1 MANKQLKTSKTP
13 LIVERPVSAKIMQ
26 LAQQLKLTDLQAKIV
41 ASRLNESD
49 IQVENLSDFISKII
63 FPKLANLQH
72 PNELKNSKYAAK
84 IIADAI
90 ESDGL
95 IVLATDYD
103 TDGVTSAWVATRALV
118 DFFNV
123 PEERIVHIIGERK
136 SGYGITDEVVDR
148 ILALKQPIDLVISAD
163 QGSSDEPRIKR
174 LKEHG
179 IPFCVT
185 DHHQIP
191 LEGPPKSAL
200 CTVNPQ
206 QDGCNYDKTVAGCF
220 VIFLVMSQTRQEL
233 IARGYLLNSTPS
245 LKRLAIN
252 VALGTVADSVSL
264 KSINNRAI
272 IKAGLNFIN
281 QFEDVSWQAIHALNN
296 NNEQPINSE
305 YLGFQVATRIN
316 AASRVSDVNT
326 AFKFLNTTD
335 FNEAQSLLDQLDKDN
350 INRRQQQEAML
361 EQAQNNAQQAY
372 HEQKYSMVVRMQ
384 GNAGIQGIIASR
396 IGEQYGLP
404 TIAMTDLDDGFIAGS
419 GRGIIDNID
428 LREAFQWMSEQKEG
442 LFKSMGGH
450 KGAAGCIIFHEYFDE
465 FVVLFE
471 QAIQKQLGGE
481 SPVPIVHTDG
491 RLEPWQLEPSLM
503 KELDLLEPY
512 GREWEK
518 PLFSGEFIVDSVRSV
533 GKDKTHLSFRLT
545 TMPGKGVRTP
555 AKTINAIYF
564 NAKQNSAEADPFSR
578 GDAIQCAYQP
588 SLNTYFGKTSLQL
601 RLQVA
606 KLID

>member
-49 IQVENLSDFISKII
+49 IQVENISDFISKVI

-72 PNELKNSKYAAK
+72 PNELKNSKDAAK

-123 PEERIVHIIGERK
+123 PEKRIAHIIGERK

-220 VIFLVMSQTRQEL
+220 VIFLVIFNSQR
-233 IARGYLLNSTPS
+233 
-245 LKRLAIN
+245 
-252 VALGTVADSVSL
+252 
-264 KSINNRAI
+264 KSFFYI
-272 IKAGLNFIN
+272 
-281 QFEDVSWQAIHALNN
+281 
-296 NNEQPINSE
+296 
-305 YLGFQVATRIN
+305 
-316 AASRVSDVNT
+316 
-326 AFKFLNTTD
+326 
-335 FNEAQSLLDQLDKDN
+335 
-350 INRRQQQEAML
+350 
-361 EQAQNNAQQAY
+361 
-372 HEQKYSMVVRMQ
+372 
-384 GNAGIQGIIASR
+384 
-396 IGEQYGLP
+396 
-404 TIAMTDLDDGFIAGS
+404 
-419 GRGIIDNID
+419 
-428 LREAFQWMSEQKEG
+428 
-442 LFKSMGGH
+442 
-450 KGAAGCIIFHEYFDE
+450 
-465 FVVLFE
+465 
-471 QAIQKQLGGE
+471 
-481 SPVPIVHTDG
+481 
-491 RLEPWQLEPSLM
+491 
-503 KELDLLEPY
+503 
-512 GREWEK
+512 
-518 PLFSGEFIVDSVRSV
+518 
-533 GKDKTHLSFRLT
+533 
-545 TMPGKGVRTP
+545 
-555 AKTINAIYF
+555 
-564 NAKQNSAEADPFSR
+564 
-578 GDAIQCAYQP
+578 
-588 SLNTYFGKTSLQL
+588 
-601 RLQVA
+601 
-606 KLID
+606 